1 MDKNNLKGIVCV
13 LAGASLWGFSGTCGQ
28 YLFMNYGFKAEWLT
42 SARML
47 TAGIILTLFT
57 LITNR
62 RKTFDIFKNK
72 KDTVTLLFFA
82 FVGLLLVQFSYLKA
96 IAYSN
101 SGTATVLQILF
112 TIIVVVYVC
121 IRTPRLSEGKEILA
135 IILAVSGVFLLA
147 THGKIGS
154 MAISSQALFWG
165 LVSAFAAFVYNA
177 APVGIINKYGSIK
190 VTGLGMLMGG
200 AVFLIATG
208 SFRSFPVCDISSLLA
223 TLVLCVGGTAIAF
236 TLYLKGTASIGPV
249 KASQLSAVEP
259 VVATIISALW
269 LKTKFY
275 LIDLVGFAL
284 IISIIFI
291 VSKKEDKQD
300 V

>member
-1 MDKNNLKGIVCV
+1 MDKNNLRGIVCV
-13 LAGASLWGFSGTCGQ
+13 LMGASLWGFSGTCGQ
-28 YLFMNYGFKAEWLT
+28 YLFMKYGFDAAWLT

-47 TAGIILTLFT
+47 TAGVILTFVT
-57 LITNR
+57 LIKSR
-62 RKTFDIFKNK
+62 AETFDIFKDK
-72 KDTVTLLFFA
+72 KDAVTLLFFA

-112 TIIVVVYVC
+112 TIIVIIYVC
-121 IRTPRLSEGKEILA
+121 VRTPRMPKKREITA
-135 IILAVSGVFLLA
+135 VVFAVSGVFLLA
-147 THGKIGS
+147 THGRIGS
-154 MAISSQALFWG
+154 MAISKEALFWG
-165 LVSAFAAFVYNA
+165 LVSAFSAFVYNT

-190 VTGLGMLMGG
+190 VTGLGMFMGG
-200 AVFLIATG
+200 LVFLIATG
-208 SFRSFPVCDISSLLA
+208 SYKIFPVCDLPSLLA

-236 TLYLKGTASIGPV
+236 TLYLKGTAAIGPV
-249 KASQLSAVEP
+249 KASQLAAVEP

-275 LIDLVGFAL
+275 LIDLIGFAL